1 MAEWNIEVENVLEK
15 RRIKIE
21 KNEDESFQILI

>member
-1 MAEWNIEVENVLEK
+1 MWEK

-21 KNEDESFQILI
+21 KWRVMIPFCVLGSG